1 MKVVEIK
8 SKYRRMK
15 GGWIATSLLCI
26 LIGLVFAIWPEMV
39 ASAANYIL
47 GGIILIVG
55 IIYLA
60 ISFWS
65 KQRSFLTGFGVV
77 FSVILIVI
85 GVFMLL
91 KPEFVLSLFPM
102 IIGGIIVVHGILD
115 LKYSIELVSLKYKY
129 WWVALIIA
137 VATLGLGVLLL
148 FNPFSAVKLA
158 FRIIGVILIVDGA
171 SDFWIGF
178 QVKRAM
184 PNEEMQAAKTEIIE
198 VSAKE
203 KK

>member
-1 MKVVEIK
+1 MKVVEVK
-8 SKYRRMK
+8 SKYRRIK
-15 GGWIATSLLCI
+15 GSWLVTSLMCI
-26 LIGLVFAIWPEMV
+26 LIGLVFVIWPEMV
-39 ASAANYIL
+39 ANAANYIL

-60 ISFWS
+60 MSFWS
-65 KQRSFLTGFGVV
+65 KQRNFLTGFGII
-77 FSVILIVI
+77 FSVVLIVI

-102 IIGGIIVVHGILD
+102 IVGGIIIIHGIID
-115 LKYSIELVSLKYKY
+115 LKRSIELASLKYKL
-129 WWVALIIA
+129 WWIALIIA
-137 VATLGLGVLLL
+137 VATIGLGVLLV
-148 FNPFSAVKLA
+148 FNPFSAVTLA
-158 FRIIGVILIVDGA
+158 FRIIGVILIVDGV

-184 PNEEMQAAKTEIIE
+184 PNEEILAAKTEIIE

-203 KK
+203 K

>member
-1 MKVVEIK
+1 MK
-8 SKYRRMK
+8 SKYRRIK
-15 GGWIATSLLCI
+15 GSWLVTSLMCI

-39 ASAANYIL
+39 ANAANYIL

-60 ISFWS
+60 MSFWS
-65 KQRSFLTGFGVV
+65 KQRNFLTGFGII
-77 FSVILIVI
+77 FSVVLIVI
-85 GVFMLL
+85 GVFMFL

-102 IIGGIIVVHGILD
+102 IVGGIIIIHGIID
-115 LKYSIELVSLKYKY
+115 LKRSIELASLKYKL
-129 WWVALIIA
+129 WWIALIIA
-137 VATLGLGVLLL
+137 VATIGLGVLLV
-148 FNPFSAVKLA
+148 FNPFSAVTLA
-158 FRIIGVILIVDGA
+158 FRIIGVILIVDGV

-184 PNEEMQAAKTEIIE
+184 PNEEILAAKTEIIE

-203 KK
+203 K

>member
-1 MKVVEIK
+1 MK
-8 SKYRRMK
+8 SKYRRIK
-15 GGWIATSLLCI
+15 GSWLVTSLMCI

-39 ASAANYIL
+39 ANAANYIL

-60 ISFWS
+60 MSFWS
-65 KQRSFLTGFGVV
+65 KQRNFLTGFGII
-77 FSVILIVI
+77 FSVVLIVI

-102 IIGGIIVVHGILD
+102 IVGGIIIIHGIID
-115 LKYSIELVSLKYKY
+115 LKRSIELASLKYKL
-129 WWVALIIA
+129 WWIALIIA
-137 VATLGLGVLLL
+137 VATIGLGVLLV
-148 FNPFSAVKLA
+148 FNPFSAVTLA
-158 FRIIGVILIVDGA
+158 FRIIGVILIVDGV

-184 PNEEMQAAKTEIIE
+184 PNEEILAAKTEIIE

-203 KK
+203 K

>member
-1 MKVVEIK
+1 MKVVEVK
-8 SKYRRMK
+8 SKYRRIK
-15 GGWIATSLLCI
+15 GSWLVSSLLCI
-26 LIGLVFAIWPEMV
+26 LIGIVFAIWPEIV
-39 ASAANYIL
+39 ANAANYIL

-60 ISFWS
+60 MSFWS
-65 KQRSFLTGFGVV
+65 KQRNFLTGFGII
-77 FSVILIVI
+77 FSVVLIVI

-102 IIGGIIVVHGILD
+102 IVGGIIIIHGIID
-115 LKYSIELVSLKYKY
+115 LKRSIELASLKYKL
-129 WWVALIIA
+129 WWIALIIA
-137 VATLGLGVLLL
+137 VATIGLGVLLV
-148 FNPFSAVKLA
+148 FNPFSAVTLA
-158 FRIIGVILIVDGA
+158 FRIIGVILIVDGV

-184 PNEEMQAAKTEIIE
+184 PNEEILAAKTEIIE

-203 KK
+203 K

>member
-1 MKVVEIK
+1 MKVVEVK
-8 SKYRRMK
+8 SKYRRIK
-15 GGWIATSLLCI
+15 GSWLVSSLLCI
-26 LIGLVFAIWPEMV
+26 LIGIVFAIWPEMV
-39 ASAANYIL
+39 ANAANYIL

-55 IIYLA
+55 IVYLA

-65 KQRSFLTGFGVV
+65 KQRNFLTGFGMI

-85 GVFMLL
+85 GIFMLL

-102 IIGGIIVVHGILD
+102 IVGGIILIHGIID
-115 LKYSIELVSLKYKY
+115 LKRSIELASLKYKL
-129 WWVALIIA
+129 WWIALIIA
-137 VATLGLGVLLL
+137 VATIGLGVLLV
-148 FNPFSAVKLA
+148 FNPFSAVTLA
-158 FRIIGVILIVDGA
+158 FRIIGVILIVDGV

-184 PNEEMQAAKTEIIE
+184 PNEEILAAKTEIIE

-203 KK
+203 K

>member
-1 MKVVEIK
+1 MK
-8 SKYRRMK
+8 SKYRRIK
-15 GGWIATSLLCI
+15 GSWLVTSLMCI
-26 LIGLVFAIWPEMV
+26 LIGLVFVIWPEMV
-39 ASAANYIL
+39 ANAANYIL

-60 ISFWS
+60 MSFWS
-65 KQRSFLTGFGVV
+65 KQRNFLTGFGII
-77 FSVILIVI
+77 FSVVLIVI

-102 IIGGIIVVHGILD
+102 IVGGIIIIHGIID
-115 LKYSIELVSLKYKY
+115 LKRSIELASLKYKL
-129 WWVALIIA
+129 WWIALIIA
-137 VATLGLGVLLL
+137 VATIGLGVLLV
-148 FNPFSAVKLA
+148 FNPFSAVTLA
-158 FRIIGVILIVDGA
+158 FRIIGVILIVDGV

-184 PNEEMQAAKTEIIE
+184 PNEEILAAKTEIIE

-203 KK
+203 K

>member
-8 SKYRRMK
+8 SKYRRIK
-15 GGWIATSLLCI
+15 GSWIATSLLSI
-26 LIGLVFAIWPEMV
+26 LVGLVFAIWPEMV
-39 ASAANYIL
+39 VNAANFIL
-47 GGIILIVG
+47 GGIILVVG

-60 ISFWS
+60 LSFWS
-65 KQRSFLTGFGVV
+65 QKRSVMTGFGMI

-85 GVFMLL
+85 GVFMIL
-91 KPEFVLSLFPM
+91 KPEFVLALFPM
-102 IIGGIIVVHGILD
+102 IVGGIIVIHGLID
-115 LKYSIELVSLKYKY
+115 LKHSIELATFKYRF

-137 VATLGLGVLLL
+137 VATIGLGVLLL
-148 FNPFSAVKLA
+148 FNPFSAVALA
-158 FRIIGVILIVDGA
+158 FRIIGVILIVDGV

-184 PNEEMQAAKTEIIE
+184 PNDDMGKAANEVIE

-203 KK
+203 K

>member
-1 MKVVEIK
+1 MKVVEVK
-8 SKYRRMK
+8 SKYRRIK
-15 GGWIATSLLCI
+15 GSWLVTSLMCI

-39 ASAANYIL
+39 ANAANYIL

-60 ISFWS
+60 MSFWS
-65 KQRSFLTGFGVV
+65 KQRNFLTGFGII
-77 FSVILIVI
+77 FSVVLIVI

-102 IIGGIIVVHGILD
+102 IVGGIIIIHGIID
-115 LKYSIELVSLKYKY
+115 LKRSIELASLKYKL
-129 WWVALIIA
+129 WWIALIIA
-137 VATLGLGVLLL
+137 VATIGLGVLLV
-148 FNPFSAVKLA
+148 FNPFSAVTLA
-158 FRIIGVILIVDGA
+158 FRIIGVILIVDGV

-184 PNEEMQAAKTEIIE
+184 PNEEILAAKTEIIE

-203 KK
+203 K

>member
-1 MKVVEIK
+1 MKVVEVK
-8 SKYRRMK
+8 SKYRRIK
-15 GGWIATSLLCI
+15 GSWLVSSLLCI
-26 LIGLVFAIWPEMV
+26 LIGIVFAIWPEIV
-39 ASAANYIL
+39 ANAANYIL

-55 IIYLA
+55 IVYLA

-65 KQRSFLTGFGVV
+65 KQRNFLTGFGII
-77 FSVILIVI
+77 FSVVLIVI

-102 IIGGIIVVHGILD
+102 IVGGIIIIHGIID
-115 LKYSIELVSLKYKY
+115 LKRSIELASLKYKL
-129 WWVALIIA
+129 WWIALIIA
-137 VATLGLGVLLL
+137 VATIGLGVLLV
-148 FNPFSAVKLA
+148 FNPFSAVTLA
-158 FRIIGVILIVDGA
+158 FRIIGVILIVDGV

-184 PNEEMQAAKTEIIE
+184 PNEEILAAKTEIIE

-203 KK
+203 K